1 MAGSDSSKGSPPRSS
16 TSRLAIEAE
25 SEGPSASESQASTG
39 AEVAEV
45 QSPSVDEESISPIQ
59 QTAPCLAKSNESTAS
74 TTTNPI
80 MSQDIPFAPLS
91 DAPGPS
97 VTAHNEGSQ
106 HSTGSPPAPHTVTDV
121 ETTDDDQSQDGGPDD
136 DDNDNDNEDDEDED
150 DNSDEQSTEEES
162 EDEDESEDSD
172 EEEEPQL
179 KTARLTTNLGPIY
192 RNGDATSAFLVGGD
206 KMIVGTHNGNI
217 HVLQLPIFQ
226 NVRVYHAHSASVT
239 AISISPFP
247 PPIFSQPNAE
257 SGSLAS
263 AVPST
268 LIEPLRRANSIAST
282 HTTSTLP
289 RSANAR
295 SPAPVPNIPSNN
307 IYIAT
312 SSTDGN
318 VCIQSLIDPKDVQLR
333 NFARPVQAVA
343 LSPDYRND
351 RTYLSGGLA
360 GNLIVTVGGSPG
372 RSTSTTIGTAAA
384 TASGWLGSIGLGS
397 GSGKDTILHSGE
409 GPISTIKWSLSGK
422 YVAWLN
428 EFGIKIMRSRLHLDA
443 ADAPEDA
450 WKRIGHIDRPQ
461 TEEWDTMASVWK
473 GRAEWIDEKSIETE
487 TATLNSLN
495 NTDISSS
502 SKSTSMLKSKT
513 IERLVVGW
521 GGTIWIIHVHPGAIG
536 VGKHVGERIPG
547 RAEIANVLR
556 MDCIISGFSFFSTN
570 LLLVLAFCQPENDDE
585 DEHRDGHDNTDGQN
599 TPKTRLRSGSEPSGG
614 IKRRQ
619 NNKPPE
625 LRLIDLDSQ
634 FEVDKVG
641 LILSRYERL
650 SCNDYC
656 LGVLPAM
663 EEPVGGAAKGAL
675 ETIAGLGT
683 DMWNAATNPMA
694 LFSSAA
700 SVTTR
705 DSNDDTMSRISS
717 TTSGILASTGPPTSN
732 GPGSLNPNMAKPGMK
747 IFIHSPYDCI
757 LAMKRDLGDRLE
769 WLLGQKE
776 YQQAWELL
784 DSHPEI
790 LDTPFS
796 SSLASASDESHM
808 PDDNSSVTAT
818 SSAKSPY
825 SPTEKEKRR
834 VGELWIRSIVEAGR
848 WREAGEVCSRVLTTG
863 DRWEKWVWT
872 FAGAHKFDEIVH
884 HIPSSPM
891 SPPIPPAC
899 YEVILGHYIK
909 TDKPRMRDLLL
920 QWPTELFDISAITTT
935 LENQLK
941 FRDVREDS
949 VEAGEVG
956 RDWRIVVACLARL
969 HEANVRTRE
978 ALKHHIRLKD
988 ADAAFRLIRQGH
1000 LAEVV
1005 ADDIPS
1011 FIGLR
1016 VEPDFMGEK
1025 DLEEAT
1031 SEAITLLVDEAR
1043 HGLVKP
1049 SVVVK
1054 QLMAKD
1060 LRLYTFF
1067 YLRGLWTGAG
1077 VCDADEGGNA
1087 IATTNGTADRL
1098 VMESKSLVDEFAD
1111 LAVSL
1116 FATHDRNL
1124 LLAFLRTSTS
1134 YAFEAAVKEC
1144 EKRSY
1149 DDELVFLYS
1158 KTGEM
1163 KKALFLIID
1172 RLHDVSKAISFAKE
1186 QDDPDLW
1193 EDLLN
1198 YSMDKPRFIRGLLE
1212 QVGTA
1217 LDPIRLVKRIPE
1229 GLEIDGLREG
1239 LGHMLREHEI
1249 MCSIS
1254 EGVAR
1259 VLRSEVSAA
1268 QKDLRI
1274 GQRRGVKFDVASDY
1288 SFMSE
1293 KANGGAAAQPL
1304 AAKKR
1309 DIFGQEIEDDDLNT
1323 DHLHPAIEAQPRHCA
1338 KCHRAFSEFEEETL
1352 VGFVCGHV
1360 FHTSHLLEMT
1370 QPRRRVDQDLIT
1382 SMGDNTGGGYLIGSK
1397 VTHARLLR
1405 GRVRG
1410 GCPICH

>member
-1 MAGSDSSKGSPPRSS
+1 MPAVSSPTKTEKLLVVPS
-16 TSRLAIEAE
+16 EASQE
-25 SEGPSASESQASTG
+25 QLNTNQNQISEAFPS
-39 AEVAEV
+39 
-45 QSPSVDEESISPIQ
+45 
-59 QTAPCLAKSNESTAS
+59 LN
-74 TTTNPI
+74 
-80 MSQDIPFAPLS
+80 L
-91 DAPGPS
+91 
-97 VTAHNEGSQ
+97 TAHMAKDSPVVKNQSRDSNSGGDEGNDDE
-106 HSTGSPPAPHTVTDV
+106 TNREEDDDNGEDDEDDV
-121 ETTDDDQSQDGGPDD
+121 DDDQSTE
-136 DDNDNDNEDDEDED
+136 ED
-150 DNSDEQSTEEES
+150 STDSEES
-162 EDEDESEDSD
+162 EDF

-179 KTARLTTNLGPIY
+179 KTARLTANLGPVY
-192 RNGDATSAFLVGGD
+192 RNGDATSAFLVGSD

-217 HVLQLPIFQ
+217 HVLQLPTFQ
-226 NVRVYHAHSASVT
+226 SVRVYHAHSASVT
-239 AISISPFP
+239 AISVSPFP
-247 PPIFSQPNAE
+247 PPI
-257 SGSLAS
+257 LANPELGNFTS
-263 AVPST
+263 VVPST
-268 LIEPLRRANSIAST
+268 LIEPIRRANSIAST
-282 HTTSTLP
+282 QTTTAAS
-289 RSANAR
+289 RSATSRN
-295 SPAPVPNIPSNN
+295 SAPIPNIPSNN

-333 NFARPVQAVA
+333 NFARPVQTVA
-343 LSPDYRND
+343 LSPDYKND

-384 TASGWLGSIGLGS
+384 TASGWLGSIGLGA
-397 GSGKDTILHSGE
+397 GSGRDTILHSGE
-409 GPISTIKWSLSGK
+409 GPVSTIKWSLSGK

-428 EFGIKIMRSRLHLDA
+428 EFGIKIMRSRLHMDA
-443 ADAPEDA
+443 ADAPDDA

-461 TEEWDTMASVWK
+461 TEEWETMASVWK
-473 GRAEWIDEKSIETE
+473 GRAEWIDEKSIEME

-495 NTDISSS
+495 KVSTASATNT
-502 SKSTSMLKSKT
+502 STSRSKT

-521 GGTIWIIHVHPGAIG
+521 GGTIWIIHVHPGTIG
-536 VGKHVGERIPG
+536 IGKHVGEHIPG
-547 RAEIANVLR
+547 SAEIANVLR
-556 MDCIISGFSFFSTN
+556 MDCIISGFSFFSAN
-570 LLLVLAFCQPENDDE
+570 LLLVLAFCHPEDDDE
-585 DEHRDGHDNTDGQN
+585 ESDNASSGSDESTKDR
-599 TPKTRLRSGSEPSGG
+599 PRSASEPSGG
-614 IKRRQ
+614 IRRRQ
-619 NNKPPE
+619 NNRPPE
-625 LRLIDLDSQ
+625 LRLIDLESQ
-634 FEVDKVG
+634 VEVDKVG

-656 LGVLPAM
+656 LGVLPAV
-663 EEPVGGAAKGAL
+663 EEPIGNASKGAL

-700 SVTTR
+700 SVVTR
-705 DSNDDTMSRISS
+705 DSDDAVSRVSS
-717 TTSGILASTGPPTSN
+717 ATNGYSGTVAVGTTSR
-732 GPGSLNPNMAKPGMK
+732 PNTVHPSMAKPGMK

-757 LAMKRDLGDRLE
+757 LAIKRDLGDRLE
-769 WLLGQKE
+769 WFLDQKE

-784 DSHPEI
+784 DINPEI
-790 LDTPFS
+790 LNIPLDQ
-796 SSLASASDESHM
+796 ASTTGVSD
-808 PDDNSSVTAT
+808 DDHALDSNSSTTAT
-818 SSAKSPY
+818 ATATGSAKSLY
-825 SPTEKEKRR
+825 SPAEKEKRR
-834 VGELWIRSIVEAGR
+834 IGELWIRSIVEAGC
-848 WREAGEVCSRVLTTG
+848 WREAGEVCERVLTSG

-872 FAGAHKFDEIVH
+872 FAGAHKFDEIVN

-891 SPPIPPAC
+891 TPPIPPTC

-920 QWPTELFDISAITTT
+920 QWPTGLFDINAITTT
-935 LENQLK
+935 LDNQLK

-949 VEAGEVG
+949 IEAGEVG
-956 RDWRIVVACLARL
+956 RDWRIVVECLARL
-969 HEANVRTRE
+969 HEANGRTRE
-978 ALKHHIRLKD
+978 ALKYHIRLHD

-1000 LAEVV
+1000 LADVV
-1005 ADDIPS
+1005 AGDIPS

-1016 VEPDFMGEK
+1016 VEPGITEEK

-1031 SEAITLLVDEAR
+1031 AEAITLLVDEAH

-1049 SVVVK
+1049 NVVVN
-1054 QLMAKD
+1054 QLMTKD

-1077 VCDADEGGNA
+1077 VCDTDANENA
-1087 IATTNGTADRL
+1087 TPHANGTVDRL
-1098 VMESKSLVDEFAD
+1098 VMESKSLVDEFPD

-1116 FATHDRNL
+1116 FAAYDREL

-1144 EKRSY
+1144 EKRNF

-1254 EGVAR
+1254 KGVAR
-1259 VLRSEVSAA
+1259 VLRSEVSGA
-1268 QKDLRI
+1268 QKDLRV
-1274 GQRRGVKFDVASDY
+1274 GQRRGVKFNTAASYSSMTEKSTDLLSVNPLVAT
-1288 SFMSE
+1288 
-1293 KANGGAAAQPL
+1293 
-1304 AAKKR
+1304 KKH
-1309 DIFGQEIEDDDLNT
+1309 DIFGDEVEDDHLEDT
-1323 DHLHPAIEAQPRHCA
+1323 GDHARLSAQVRPGHCA
-1338 KCHRAFSEFEEETL
+1338 KCHNAFTEFEEETL
-1352 VGFVCGHV
+1352 VGFACGHI
-1360 FHTSHLLEMT
+1360 FHTSHLLEIT
-1370 QPRRRVDQDLIT
+1370 QPGRRVDRDLVNG
-1382 SMGDNTGGGYLIGSK
+1382 MGDTTSGGYLIGSK

-1405 GRVRG
+1405 GRIRG
-1410 GCPICH
+1410 GCPVCR